1 MEIKMIS
8 EETYKEFGNVLLDS
22 YDKIIAGTL
31 DEKGK
36 KQFQELYIKAV
47 DNCVAPDWFR
57 GLFGTLCKSVG
68 LLDEK

>member
-8 EETYKEFGNVLLDS
+8 EETYQEFSNVFLDS

-31 DEKGK
+31 DEKERRY
-36 KQFQELYIKAV
+36 FQDMYIKAV
-47 DNCVAPDWFR
+47 DNCSNPEWFR
-57 GLFGTLCKSVG
+57 GLFGTLCLSAG